1 MNILQSLEGETHET
15 TDQFFE
21 VALPGVE
28 IQTCEMRRRK
38 ELMSV
43 LLATKKFPAINQ
55 RIEILGQMN
64 DRHIQASGNQD
75 KQALRDLAN
84 EYKAI
89 GCPRLAEE
97 IKTEAKA
104 IRRKRVDRTAV
115 NVDTD
120 INVDER
126 SDITTPEMAVT
137 P

>member
-1 MNILQSLEGETHET
+1 
-15 TDQFFE
+15 
-21 VALPGVE
+21 
-28 IQTCEMRRRK
+28 
-38 ELMSV
+38 MSV
-43 LLATKKFPAINQ
+43 LLATKKFPAINR

-64 DRHIQASGNQD
+64 DRRAQASGNQD

-84 EYKAI
+84 EYKEM

-104 IRRKRVDRTAV
+104 IKRRRTAGPAA

-120 INVDER
+120 INVDAR
-126 SDITTPEMAVT
+126 SDIATPQMAVT